1 MFWGGVIVCFIA
13 ALLSL
18 LFSDAYLQLSLGVL
32 SLLSGGAA
40 AGLFVGWKFHRRF
53 SLLEVEDLNTNL
65 LNKDYQEEW
74 QNLSE
79 RLRLVEQSAN
89 DGIWDW
95 DIVRNSVY
103 WSDHIYEFL
112 GLDRTQ
118 KINGFSEIRKYIH
131 EDDVGKFEK
140 AIREHLRNDKPFY
153 LEVQILNDKNEYANC
168 ILRGK
173 VHRDNQG
180 RPVRMA
186 GSLKDVSKRREM
198 EQKLLY
204 NSLHDSLTGLINRR
218 FFIEKLKQVIRLNKT
233 RKDPLFAVLV
243 MDLDKFKQV
252 NDAFGSEAGDALLK
266 HIAEILDSHRR
277 ASDVLA
283 RVGGDEFALM
293 LVDIRHAGDANNVA
307 MRIKH
312 ELEEPVR
319 IGDSEITISASM
331 GIAFNA
337 VASKKSRVANAEN
350 AEATNEATNEEIN
363 EDASEDI
370 NEGQEN
376 TPDDELIL
384 ANAYTVLRKAK
395 RAGHGKCEVFTKGL
409 EEASYKLYKR
419 ERELRQAIV
428 NKELS
433 LHYQPIVNLEDGSV
447 SGFEALVRW
456 NKSDHDMIPPA
467 EFIPLAEESGLIIE
481 MGHWILTEA
490 CTQASKWVQ
499 QGYENITV
507 AVNFSARQ
515 FLQQNVAAIIKKVLR
530 QTGLDSKNLKVE
542 ITETTA
548 MNSVEQTMISLRS
561 LSEMGV
567 KISIDDFGTGY
578 SSLSYLKKYP
588 IDTLKID
595 RSFISEIP
603 GNSED
608 AAITKTIIALAK
620 NLNLQLIAEGVE
632 TPAQL
637 EFLQKE
643 QCDQIQG
650 FLFSKPLDTET
661 ATRLLEKGNY
671 EMGSFSKSYA

>member
-1 MFWGGVIVCFIA
+1 VFWSGVAVCFIA

-18 LFSDAYLQLSLGVL
+18 LVSDAYFEMSLGVI
-32 SLLSGGAA
+32 SLLSGGTA
-40 AGLFVGWKFHRRF
+40 AGIFVGWKFHRRL
-53 SLLEVEDLNTNL
+53 SLLEVEDLNTNI

-103 WSDHIYEFL
+103 WSDRIYEFL
-112 GLDRTQ
+112 GLDRAQ
-118 KINGFSEIRKYIH
+118 KISGFSDIRKYIH

-140 AIREHLRNDKPFY
+140 AIREHLRNDKPFH
-153 LEVQILNDKNEYANC
+153 LEVRILNEKGEYANC
-168 ILRGK
+168 LLRGK
-173 VHRDNQG
+173 VHRDSQG

-266 HIAEILDSHRR
+266 HISEILDSHRR

-319 IGDSEITISASM
+319 IGNSEITISASM

-337 VASKKSRVANAEN
+337 MTAKKTAKANDDNNDDNNDGNNDGNSGED
-350 AEATNEATNEEIN
+350 EETH
-363 EDASEDI
+363 
-370 NEGQEN
+370 EN
-376 TPDDELIL
+376 TPDDEMIL

-395 RAGHGKCEVFTKGL
+395 RAGHGKCEVFTEGL
-409 EEASYKLYKR
+409 EEGSYKLYKR

-433 LHYQPIVNLEDGSV
+433 LHYQPIVNQVDGSV

-456 NKSDHDMIPPA
+456 NKSEHDMIPPA

-499 QGYENITV
+499 QGYEDITV

-650 FLFSKPLDTET
+650 FLFSKPLDAEK